1 MAPIK
6 ILHMADIHFGRP
18 ATGLPENLREIR
30 RQEVRSTFSKAL
42 SLANDENVDAV
53 LIAGDLFDTSDT
65 DKSTLNFLAGEFNKI
80 SHIPVFIAPGN
91 HDPLG
96 SAYNEL
102 NALGCP
108 NLTVF
113 GKECSVKTFPDKN
126 FAVYG
131 IGFDNDVITDHL
143 LGKIKAE
150 DENAVNIAV
159 IHGELVANGG
169 YNPITETDIALSGM
183 DYVALGHV
191 HTHLGINKSG
201 NTYYAYSGALEGG
214 GFDECDE
221 KGVILG
227 TVSKDGC
234 DLKLVPISRRKY
246 RTIEVDVTDTAT
258 LQEIIEKVKASVDN
272 TDDLYKIVLTGCRP
286 ERIPPDV
293 IENEVD
299 AFFVKTKDQTR
310 GAYNLEELSA
320 DYSIGGIFA
329 RNVLERMASATDDE
343 KNDLL
348 RASDVVFDILNNK

>member
-18 ATGLPENLREIR
+18 ATGLPENLRDIR
-30 RQEVRSTFSKAL
+30 RQEVRATFSKAIN
-42 SLANDENVDAV
+42 LANEENVDAV

-65 DKSTLNFLAGEFNKI
+65 DKSTLNFLSGEFNKI
-80 SHIPVFIAPGN
+80 SHIPVFITPGN

-102 NALGCP
+102 ANLGCE
-108 NLTVF
+108 NLIIF
-113 GKECSVKTFPDKN
+113 GNECTSKIFSEKN

-131 IGFDNDVITDHL
+131 IGFDNEVVTDHL
-143 LGKIKAE
+143 LMRIKAE

-159 IHGELVANGG
+159 VHGELVANGD
-169 YNPITETDIALSGM
+169 YNPITESDISSSGM

-191 HTHLGINKSG
+191 HTYSGINKTG
-201 NTYYAYSGALEGG
+201 KTHYAYCGTLEGG
-214 GFDECDE
+214 GFDECDD

-227 TVSKDGC
+227 TVSKGKC
-234 DLKLVPISRRKY
+234 DLKLIPLSKRRY
-246 RTIEVDVTDTAT
+246 RTIEIDVTDTAT
-258 LQEIIEKVKASVDN
+258 LQEIIDKVKSTADN
-272 TDDLYKIVLTGCRP
+272 PNDLYKIVLTGCRP
-286 ERIPPDV
+286 EKIPPEV

-299 AFFVKTKDQTR
+299 AFFVKTKDLTR
-310 GAYNLEELSA
+310 GAYNLQELSV

-329 RNVLERMASATDDE
+329 RNVLERMEKATDEE

-348 RASDVVFDILNNK
+348 RAADIVFDILNDK